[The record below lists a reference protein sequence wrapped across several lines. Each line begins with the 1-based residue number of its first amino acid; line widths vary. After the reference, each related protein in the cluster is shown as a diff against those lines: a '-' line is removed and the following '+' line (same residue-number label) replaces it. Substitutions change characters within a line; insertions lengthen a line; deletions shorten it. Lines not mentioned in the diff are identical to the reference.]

1 MKTPTKDKRRSDLI
15 GIASAIAFLACGLV
29 MWFVGQSTSYTPMIM
44 AALLMLCFTV
54 LILLN
59 TLLPMLLTLCE
70 KYCVKDNAK
79 KLIKSILGFFP
90 RHGNIISLIIN
101 VVICVWYAYIYY
113 LYAVFNEQ
121 KVSVGYVHVFVLGM
135 TFIVMLIGGKICKY
149 YVSEQKS
156 RSALCSVFAVLNL
169 NSLALTAGAAVQ
181 VIGIY
186 DTFKIMKWVEVGFGA
201 YCALFILISLISGF
215 IRKELCDGVNT
226 VIPLPF
232 VKGEK
237 TDENLIDYIE
247 NNTGITLRS
256 LFSIKYAKAV
266 LPAAVFALF
275 IFFWFSTGLVTV
287 EPHQQGA
294 LYRFGRCEDILE
306 PGLHLTL
313 PWPLDKVDV
322 YDTGKIR
329 ETVVGYDSD
338 RKTDILWSE
347 SHGGTEYK
355 LLLGEGNEL
364 VSVNIR
370 LQYKID
376 DLYEYVTASANAEKI
391 LNARAY
397 SVVTDMTIGT
407 TLDVI
412 ISEDRDE
419 LAVMIENA
427 LAEYLDSVN
436 IGIAV
441 VDVVIESIHPPVE
454 VAAIYQ
460 KAISAEVEAQAEKSK
475 AEGMAEA
482 TLSYAKMNRNSA
494 IKIAEA
500 DQYERVGSARA
511 EISEFTAMV
520 EANNAYPDAF
530 KYYKYLETLTKVF
543 SKQRLYILGEDID
556 EKYIYF
562 GADVVIYK

>member
-79 KLIKSILGFFP
+79 KTIKSILGFFP

-454 VAAIYQ
+454 VANVYQDFIAAEIQAQKSILDAESKAIQRLADANTAKETLINFANIDYHQ
-460 KAISAEVEAQAEKSK
+460 KTAAATTELAEFMAAISATAE
-475 AEGMAEA
+475 
-482 TLSYAKMNRNSA
+482 
-494 IKIAEA
+494 
-500 DQYERVGSARA
+500 
-511 EISEFTAMV
+511 
-520 EANNAYPDAF
+520 YPDEY
-530 KYYKYLETLTKVF
+530 KYYKYLDAICRAYKNARLVIVGNDVD
-543 SKQRLYILGEDID
+543 SSRLY
-556 EKYIYF
+556 F
-562 GADVVIYK
+562 GSIPTATN

>member
-1 MKTPTKDKRRSDLI
+1 MKTQTKDKRRSDLI
-15 GIASAIAFLACGLV
+15 GIVSAIAFLACGLV
-29 MWFVGQSTSYTPMIM
+29 MWFVGQSSSYTPMIM

-54 LILLN
+54 LILFN
-59 TLLPMLLTLCE
+59 TLWPMLLMLCE
-70 KYCVKDNAK
+70 NYCEKDNARK
-79 KLIKSILGFFP
+79 IPKAILGFFP
-90 RHGNIISLIIN
+90 RYGNILSLIIN
-101 VVICVWYAYIYY
+101 VTVSVWYSYIYY
-113 LYAVFNEQ
+113 LYVVFTEQ
-121 KVSVGYVHVFVLGM
+121 KVSVGYLHVFILGM
-135 TFIVMLIGGKICKY
+135 TFIAMLIGGKICKY
-149 YVSEQKS
+149 YVSDKKT
-156 RSALCSVFAVLNL
+156 RSVLCSVFAVLNL
-169 NSLALTAGAAVQ
+169 NSLVLTAGAAIQ

-186 DTFKIMKWVEVGFGA
+186 DNFKIMKWVEAGFGA

-215 IRKELCDGVNT
+215 IRKELCDGINT

-232 VKGEK
+232 VKSEK

-256 LFSIKYAKAV
+256 LFSIKYAKSV
-266 LPAAVFALF
+266 LPVAVFAL
-275 IFFWFSTGLVTV
+275 IVFFWFCTGLITI

-322 YDTGKIR
+322 YDTGKVR

-364 VSVNIR
+364 VSVNVRI
-370 LQYKID
+370 QYKID
-376 DLYEYVTASANAEKI
+376 DLYEYVTASANAERI

-397 SVVTDMTIGT
+397 SVITDMTIGT

-412 ISEDRDE
+412 ISEDRDK
-419 LAVMIENA
+419 LSVMIENE
-427 LAEYLDSVN
+427 LSEYLNSVN
-436 IGIAV
+436 IGITV
-441 VDVVIESIHPPVE
+441 IDVVIESIHPPVE

-482 TLSYAKMNRNSA
+482 TLSYAYMNRNSA

-500 DQYERVGSARA
+500 DQYERVGGARA
-511 EISEFTAMV
+511 EVSEFTAMV

-530 KYYKYLETLTKVF
+530 KYYKYLETLTNVF
-543 SKQRLYILGEDID
+543 SKQRLYILGEGID

>member
-1 MKTPTKDKRRSDLI
+1 MKTPTKDKRRSDVI
-15 GIASAIAFLACGLV
+15 AIACAVAFLVGGLV
-29 MWFVGQSTSYTPMIM
+29 MWFVGQPTSFTPMIM
-44 AALLMLCFTV
+44 ASLLMLCFAV

-59 TLLPMLLTLCE
+59 TLLPMLLLLCE
-70 KYCVKDNAK
+70 KYCARDDAK
-79 KLIKSILGFFP
+79 KLWKTVLGFFSGY
-90 RHGNIISLIIN
+90 GNLISLILNSGIT
-101 VVICVWYAYIYY
+101 VWYAYIYY
-113 LYAVFNEQ
+113 LYVVFTEQ
-121 KVSVGYVHVFVLGM
+121 KVTVGYLHVFILGM
-135 TFIVMLIGGKICKY
+135 AFIAMLIGGKICKY
-149 YVSEQKS
+149 YVTDKKT
-156 RSALCSVFAVLNL
+156 RSVLCSVFAVLNL
-169 NSLALTAGAAVQ
+169 NSLVIAAASALK

-186 DTFKIMKWVEVGFGA
+186 DTFKIMKWIEAGFGI
-201 YCALFILISLISGF
+201 YCGLFILISLISGF

-232 VKGEK
+232 VKSER

-256 LFSIKYAKAV
+256 LFSIKFAKSV
-266 LPAAVFALF
+266 LPAAAFAL
-275 IFFWFSTGLVTV
+275 IVFFWFCTGLVTI

-294 LYRFGRCEDILE
+294 LYRFGKCEDILE

-329 ETVVGYDSD
+329 ETVVGYDSN

-370 LQYKID
+370 LHYKID

-412 ISEDRDE
+412 ISEDRDK
-419 LAVMIENA
+419 LAVMIENE
-427 LAEYLDSVN
+427 LSGYLDSIN

-460 KAISAEVEAQAEKSK
+460 KAVSAEVEAQAEKSK

-482 TLSYAKMNRNSA
+482 TLSYAYMNRNSA

-500 DQYERVGSARA
+500 DQFERIGNARA
-511 EISEFTAMV
+511 EVSEFTAMV

-530 KYYKYLETLTKVF
+530 KYYKYLETLTSVF

>member
-1 MKTPTKDKRRSDLI
+1 
-15 GIASAIAFLACGLV
+15 
-29 MWFVGQSTSYTPMIM
+29 
-44 AALLMLCFTV
+44 
-54 LILLN
+54 
-59 TLLPMLLTLCE
+59 
-70 KYCVKDNAK
+70 
-79 KLIKSILGFFP
+79 
-90 RHGNIISLIIN
+90 
-101 VVICVWYAYIYY
+101 
-113 LYAVFNEQ
+113 
-121 KVSVGYVHVFVLGM
+121 
-135 TFIVMLIGGKICKY
+135 
-149 YVSEQKS
+149 
-156 RSALCSVFAVLNL
+156 
-169 NSLALTAGAAVQ
+169 
-181 VIGIY
+181 
-186 DTFKIMKWVEVGFGA
+186 
-201 YCALFILISLISGF
+201 
-215 IRKELCDGVNT
+215 
-226 VIPLPF
+226 
-232 VKGEK
+232 
-237 TDENLIDYIE
+237 
-247 NNTGITLRS
+247 
-256 LFSIKYAKAV
+256 
-266 LPAAVFALF
+266 
-275 IFFWFSTGLVTV
+275 
-287 EPHQQGA
+287 
-294 LYRFGRCEDILE
+294 
-306 PGLHLTL
+306 
-313 PWPLDKVDV
+313 VDV